1 MSKVP
6 QTLIDHFTLF
16 PSINWY
22 FWTSFNE
29 SSTSLIEMTYELS
42 NISLMGWIS
51 RNFFEKMLAIW
62 QQFWADWQRD
72 WARLSEMRLFSSSAM
87 IEKRLYAIHP
97 ALLMNLLL
105 RNRTDVCQE
114 FGWNLREEF
123 HASLVIT
130 AGRFTYMYVHCL
142 DKEILGISSRH
153 VHSHT
158 STFTNVRWCCLG
170 RYRVRE
176 NCMIRGEDE
185 PAEDPFVCSANGAIK
200 ILPADRLPFRCSRP
214 Y

>member
-1 MSKVP
+1 
-6 QTLIDHFTLF
+6 
-16 PSINWY
+16 
-22 FWTSFNE
+22 
-29 SSTSLIEMTYELS
+29 
-42 NISLMGWIS
+42 
-51 RNFFEKMLAIW
+51 MLAIW

-72 WARLSEMRLFSSSAM
+72 WARSSEMRLFSSSAM

-176 NCMIRGEDE
+176 NCTIRGEDE
-185 PAEDPFVCSANGAIK
+185 PAEDPFVCSANSTRLRFYLPIAFHFGA
-200 ILPADRLPFRCSRP
+200 ADRIKSR
-214 Y
+214 YLRYSILEKYWQIRLLKFEKIAWYSKRVLSYRFVLGRSSSVVRFLF